1 MKKAKAILDFIKFS
15 IPEKIAFYYNVIAK
29 LTGNALFTKPDV
41 TLEEAKAAVDGLEAA
56 YLAKKDG
63 GHTATSAMY
72 DAEDNADYYFRIIVA
87 YVNRIAWG
95 NETAILSSG
104 FNLAKQPSS
113 IQKPILSVI
122 DGDNSGSVYLVAR
135 AIDKAGSYIWQMAK
149 DKLPDTEEGWT
160 TIGHTTQAYFQI
172 TNLTVTA
179 RYYFRVAAVTPDGT
193 LDFTAAVMKVVV

>member
-1 MKKAKAILDFIKFS
+1 
-15 IPEKIAFYYNVIAK
+15 VIDK
-29 LTGNALFTKPDV
+29 LTDNAQFTKPDV

-149 DKLPDTEEGWT
+149 DKLPDTEEGVDNDRT
-160 TIGHTTQAYFQI
+160 HYSGLFSNNKSDRNRQVLFQGSG
-172 TNLTVTA
+172 
-179 RYYFRVAAVTPDGT
+179 RYSRWHLRLYRRGDEGGGISRQQEESKKIRTH
-193 LDFTAAVMKVVV
+193 